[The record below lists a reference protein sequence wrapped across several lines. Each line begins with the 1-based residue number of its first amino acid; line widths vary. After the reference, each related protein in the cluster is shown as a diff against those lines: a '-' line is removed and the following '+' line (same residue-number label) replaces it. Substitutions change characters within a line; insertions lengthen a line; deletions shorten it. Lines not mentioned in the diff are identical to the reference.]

1 MHQVFLKSN
10 NPRQQCIER
19 RNDFNKIWCP
29 LFYKMVSFFGV
40 CFITFRWYLHK
51 FLPACWIGDLD
62 IKLMSFPDQ
71 IMLSSDLAAKLVL
84 CTSVD
89 IHTVACQKGKSNF
102 LTILFLFCFFK
113 CFYNLIL
120 LKKYRIS
127 RATLMCKRSRMIEI
141 KICINFTSGKELNI

>member
-1 MHQVFLKSN
+1 
-10 NPRQQCIER
+10 
-19 RNDFNKIWCP
+19 
-29 LFYKMVSFFGV
+29 
-40 CFITFRWYLHK
+40 
-51 FLPACWIGDLD
+51 
-62 IKLMSFPDQ
+62 MSFPDQ

-102 LTILFLFCFFK
+102 LTILFLFFLK

-127 RATLMCKRSRMIEI
+127 RATLMCKRSPMIEI